1 MTQLAPVVLFC
12 YKRLDTLIQTVEAL
26 KKNFLAPDSELYV
39 FSDAAKNDVDKIE
52 VDKVRSYVNAIE
64 GFKSLTVYE
73 ATENMGLANSIIQGV
88 SKIFLD
94 HEKIVVLEDDL
105 VTSANFLNFMNEG
118 LIRFNASPSVFSIS
132 GYSFNLNKNNQS
144 EFYFLNRGWSWGW
157 STWKNRWDRVDWN
170 VSDYERFSVDRESKR
185 LFAKGGSDLNQ
196 MLKKQMNGDLDSWAI
211 RWFYAQFKEKGL
223 TLYPKIS
230 KIRNVGFGMNSTHT
244 RGSSKRYIPIFEA
257 QNNVHF
263 EFPRITEIDTEMQK
277 SFQKK
282 MGYIARIRSKIET
295 ILGL

>member
-132 GYSFNLNKNNQS
+132 GYSFNLNK
-144 EFYFLNRGWSWGW
+144 
-157 STWKNRWDRVDWN
+157 KC
-170 VSDYERFSVDRESKR
+170 
-185 LFAKGGSDLNQ
+185 
-196 MLKKQMNGDLDSWAI
+196 I
-211 RWFYAQFKEKGL
+211 
-223 TLYPKIS
+223 
-230 KIRNVGFGMNSTHT
+230 
-244 RGSSKRYIPIFEA
+244 
-257 QNNVHF
+257 
-263 EFPRITEIDTEMQK
+263 
-277 SFQKK
+277 
-282 MGYIARIRSKIET
+282 
-295 ILGL
+295 

>member
-1 MTQLAPVVLFC
+1 
-12 YKRLDTLIQTVEAL
+12 
-26 KKNFLAPDSELYV
+26 
-39 FSDAAKNDVDKIE
+39 
-52 VDKVRSYVNAIE
+52 
-64 GFKSLTVYE
+64 
-73 ATENMGLANSIIQGV
+73 
-88 SKIFLD
+88 
-94 HEKIVVLEDDL
+94 
-105 VTSANFLNFMNEG
+105 
-118 LIRFNASPSVFSIS
+118 VFSIS

-157 STWKNRWDRVDWN
+157 STWKNRWERVDWN
-170 VSDYERFSVDRESKR
+170 MSDYESFSVDRESKR

-223 TLYPKIS
+223 TLYPKVS
-230 KIRNVGFGMNSTHT
+230 KIRNVGFG
-244 RGSSKRYIPIFEA
+244 IFEA

-263 EFPRITEIDTEMQK
+263 EFPRITQIDTEMQK